1 MLSKYRGEFYL
12 ILGALVF
19 SFNGVVATVALQ
31 EISSFRL
38 AQVRSVGAFL
48 ILFLYLF
55 LTDRKQLR
63 IERSE
68 LPWFLAYGFIGFA
81 LVQVGY
87 FIGIQRGLPLSMV
100 LLIEFTAPIWIVL
113 WIKYVRKMDV
123 PRQMWV
129 AIGLSL
135 LGLLALAE
143 IWNGFAFDTLGF
155 LGALMS
161 AFALTGYFLIG
172 KRMSARYSALGL
184 TVWGLAVASL
194 VWLITMPVWRFPF
207 DVFTT
212 DMNALGIFDEYT
224 IKGWLVIG
232 WIVVMGTIVPYLLV
246 VSGLRLLSESTSS
259 VIGLLEPVFAGIFA
273 WIWLLQGWSA
283 IQLVGGVVILIGI
296 YLADRAK
303 SEAH

>member
-1 MLSKYRGEFYL
+1 MFTKFRGEIYL

-48 ILFLYLF
+48 ILFLILF

-63 IERSE
+63 VERSE
-68 LPWFLAYGFIGFA
+68 FPWFFAYGFIGFA
-81 LVQVGY
+81 LVQLGY
-87 FIGIQRGLPLSMV
+87 FIGIQRGLPLSLV

-123 PRQMWV
+123 PRQMWL

-143 IWNGFAFDTLGF
+143 IWNGFTFDALGF

-172 KRMSARYSALGL
+172 KRMSTKHSTLGL
-184 TVWGLAVASL
+184 TVWGLGVAAS

-212 DMNALGIFDEYT
+212 DMNALGIFDNYSL
-224 IKGWLVIG
+224 KGWAVIG

-246 VSGLRLLSESTSS
+246 ISGLRLLSESTSS
-259 VIGLLEPVFAGIFA
+259 VIGLLEPIFAGIFA

-283 IQLVGGVVILIGI
+283 IQLLGGFVILIGI

-303 SEAH
+303 SNAH